1 MYSKNETDIS
11 YNYLKEIISKLKEPI
26 VIIGGWAVYLS
37 VNKKYK
43 QEQGVNYIGSRD
55 IDLGFNTM
63 DSLLETANIL
73 EKNGFSLIGF
83 RYVKDIDYETGR
95 ELTKEE
101 AKKSPQYN
109 IFSMYV
115 DLLISN
121 IPKNARE
128 HIGFIPADEPNLEI
142 IFAESKHRK
151 ELIEFNRKLWLPS
164 AEVLLL
170 TKINSVINRSKDHK
184 RTKDLCDIVALLLY
198 SDSYPEELISF
209 IKLNVKEDT
218 LFKFK
223 SNLTDKAILDISTI
237 IRVNKDI
244 ISRILK
250 EITY

>member
-128 HIGFIPADEPNLEI
+128 HI
-142 IFAESKHRK
+142 
-151 ELIEFNRKLWLPS
+151 
-164 AEVLLL
+164 
-170 TKINSVINRSKDHK
+170 
-184 RTKDLCDIVALLLY
+184 LY
-198 SDSYPEELISF
+198 
-209 IKLNVKEDT
+209 
-218 LFKFK
+218 
-223 SNLTDKAILDISTI
+223 
-237 IRVNKDI
+237 
-244 ISRILK
+244 
-250 EITY
+250 